1 MSLTLSIISYRGQ
14 PPSAPNAMTFNT
26 EEGSIGRR
34 SDNSWV
40 LEDPESYVSGKHA
53 LIDFQAPHYYLTDI
67 SANGVYLNQSSTSLG
82 KGNAIRLAD
91 GDTLGIGDYEIAV
104 SISEV
109 NLNRHGANQPG
120 YSLGEDSPLFP
131 DDPFADL
138 GNDPIAEM
146 ISDVEQPGLSSISDK
161 SKQDSFP
168 DTEPANEIYR
178 KGSESN
184 HVSDLH
190 AYFKPAT
197 AAGGKNRGDE
207 LNNEQA
213 IAQPPSLPENWMD
226 SDSSDEGKKKD
237 EAHSDYDPFQHHRT
251 SSSTPHNS
259 VGGTA
264 ASPIPMDSDQ
274 ETLIVR
280 RFLAGAGLED
290 DLIAQSIDPNIFFI
304 VGQVLRTTVQGAMDV
319 LMARAEIKN
328 EMRLDVTTLRAA
340 ENNPI
345 KFSVSVDDAL
355 THLLAPQAKGY
366 MPPVQAVEEAFE
378 DIRAHQI
385 AVLAGIQTA
394 LKSILKRFD
403 PESLEQRLQ
412 KTSPLS
418 ASIPIHRQAKLWDLF
433 EQLYEEIG
441 REAEDDFNYLFGRAF
456 VKAYEEQID
465 NIKVSQKHKSD

>member
-1 MSLTLSIISYRGQ
+1 MSLTLSIISYQGQ
-14 PPSAPNAMTFNT
+14 PPLAPNTVTFNT
-26 EEGSIGRR
+26 EEASIGRR

-53 LIDFQAPHYYLTDI
+53 LINFQTPHYYLTDT
-67 SANGVYLNQSSTSLG
+67 SANGVYLNQSSTPLG

-104 SISEV
+104 SINDFNSNHHGV
-109 NLNRHGANQPG
+109 NTPG
-120 YSLGEDSPLFP
+120 HSLGEDSPVFP

-138 GNDPIAEM
+138 GNDPIADM
-146 ISDVEQPGLSSISDK
+146 ISNAEQPGLNSNPDK
-161 SKQDSFP
+161 REQDSFP
-168 DTEPANEIYR
+168 DTEPANENYR

-190 AYFKPAT
+190 AYFKPAVSSS
-197 AAGGKNRGDE
+197 KNFIEEINTERP
-207 LNNEQA
+207 LT
-213 IAQPPSLPENWMD
+213 QPPNLPENWMD
-226 SDSSDEGKKKD
+226 IDNFGEEKVKVGDPSSHDSFQYQKTFSSDSHKTVS
-237 EAHSDYDPFQHHRT
+237 
-251 SSSTPHNS
+251 
-259 VGGTA
+259 GTA
-264 ASPIPMDSDQ
+264 ASPMPMDSNQ
-274 ETLIVR
+274 ETQIVR
-280 RFLAGAGLED
+280 RFLAGAGLD
-290 DLIAQSIDPNIFFI
+290 NHLIAESIDPDIFFI
-304 VGQVLRTTVQGAMDV
+304 VGQVLRTTVRGAMDV
-319 LMARAEIKN
+319 LMARADIKN
-328 EMRLDVTTLRAA
+328 EMHLDVTTLRAA

-345 KFSVSVDDAL
+345 KISVTVDDAL

-418 ASIPIHRQAKLWDLF
+418 ASIPIHRQAKLWELF
-433 EQLYEEIG
+433 EQLYDEIG
-441 REAEDDFNYLFGRAF
+441 REAEDDFSYLFGRAF
-456 VKAYEEQID
+456 VKAYEEQIN
-465 NIKVSQKHKSD
+465 NIKASQKHKSD